1 MATGPAETEPKGKA
15 ILMLFAVLASETVPP
30 DIAKLRQLS
39 YLEAVAKYPAWTVAK
54 AAQMWRDGEH
64 QAEGENRS
72 FVPKPAELLRL
83 VKHAMAPAERDHAGL
98 VRAVAAMKHRLD
110 EQELPAAER
119 ERVADGFTKLQQELR
134 PRVTE
139 EMTRENAT
147 SGLEKRARDLGIDFA
162 AAMDAIPDAPKH
174 TGTFAHLDGKA
185 AR

>member
-39 YLEAVAKYPAWTVAK
+39 YLDAVAKYPAWAVAK
-54 AAQMWRDGEH
+54 AAQMWRDGEY

-83 VKHAMAPAERDHAGL
+83 VKHVLEPTEHDHASL
-98 VRAVAAMKHRLD
+98 LRTVAAMKKRLD
-110 EQELPAAER
+110 EQEIPAEER
-119 ERVADGFTKLQQELR
+119 ARVEDGFAKLQEELR

-139 EMTRENAT
+139 EMTRENAA
-147 SGLEKRARDLGIDFA
+147 SGLERRARDLGIDFA
-162 AAMDAIPDAPKH
+162 AAMDAIPDAPKR
-174 TGTFAHLDGKA
+174 TGIVPHLDGKA
-185 AR
+185 VR